1 MEDTDEVL
9 VGRAGSGNRE
19 ACRLLVERHIGPIVA
34 FATRVMGN
42 QADGEEVAQEVFLRL
57 WREARRWRPGKAS
70 LSTWLH
76 RVALNLCLDR
86 LARRREQPM
95 EGAEEAAD
103 PAPGAAEMIEEEEL
117 GRHVNREL
125 AKLPE
130 RQRVAITLCHYQGVG
145 NREAAEVMGVSVD
158 ALESLL
164 ARGRRTLKRRL
175 SRIAGDL
182 LG

>member
-1 MEDTDEVL
+1 
-9 VGRAGSGNRE
+9 
-19 ACRLLVERHIGPIVA
+19 
-34 FATRVMGN
+34 
-42 QADGEEVAQEVFLRL
+42 
-57 WREARRWRPGKAS
+57 
-70 LSTWLH
+70 
-76 RVALNLCLDR
+76 
-86 LARRREQPM
+86 M
-95 EGAEEAAD
+95 EGAEEVAD
-103 PAPGAAEMIEEEEL
+103 PGPGAAEMIEQQEL

-130 RQRVAITLCHYQGVG
+130 RQRVAITLCHYQGMG

-175 SRIAGDL
+175 SRIAEDL